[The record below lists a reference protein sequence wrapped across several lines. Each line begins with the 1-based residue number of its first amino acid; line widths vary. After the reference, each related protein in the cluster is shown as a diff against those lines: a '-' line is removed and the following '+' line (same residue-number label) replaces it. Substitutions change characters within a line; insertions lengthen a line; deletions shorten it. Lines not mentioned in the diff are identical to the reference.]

1 MQQSTQLVPDVGES
15 STCCGTLVPWVCRN
29 WMNTKRHFWCC
40 EPVVAWSSDW
50 WTQERRC
57 WCLGQSVNQTIFLGG
72 LSSGTTARSTGDS
85 QLMSSKWSGK
95 VFLNRCVLRRRR
107 NVVSDFADVTS
118 SGTLFHVSVHPLRQ
132 PCQSV
137 SNNSCSSRVCDASD
151 QHGSSKQITYSP
163 DICLPDVKLP
173 G

>member
-1 MQQSTQLVPDVGES
+1 MLWNTGSLSVQELNEHEETFLVMR
-15 STCCGTLVPWVCRN
+15 T
-29 WMNTKRHFWCC
+29 
-40 EPVVAWSSDW
+40 
-50 WTQERRC
+50 RRC
-57 WCLGQSVNQTIFLGG
+57 MEFWLVDPGKAVLMSRSINQSNNFLGG

-85 QLMSSKWSGK
+85 QLMTSKWSGK
-95 VFLNRCVLRRRR
+95 DFLNRCVLRRRR

-137 SNNSCSSRVCDASD
+137 SNNSSSSRVCDASD